1 MFSLGLLDRI
11 MLLIKLWDQ
20 IPDKK
25 QFEGGRL
32 IGLSVRGYSSLWQG
46 RCVAGAAVHRS
57 MKAAD
62 HSVSAVRKCRGES
75 WCCALGS
82 AEEVSPGALL
92 LLPLF
97 YSAGKSR
104 RFAFSE
110 GNNAFRIFPLLLLI
124 YAFFYVF

>member
-1 MFSLGLLDRI
+1 MAG
-11 MLLIKLWDQ
+11 KVC
-20 IPDKK
+20 
-25 QFEGGRL
+25 GR
-32 IGLSVRGYSSLWQG
+32 SSSSQE
-46 RCVAGAAVHRS
+46 HE
-57 MKAAD
+57 AAD

-110 GNNAFRIFPLLLLI
+110 GNNAFRIFPLLFIDICIFLCVLNFV
-124 YAFFYVF
+124 YLVWHWG